1 MAEVT
6 LPFGKEKMKVTI
18 PDNRLNGI
26 LVSKAHEFQADK
38 PEEEIVKDALAHP
51 IHSKRLR
58 ELAKGKDN
66 IVLIASDHTRPVP
79 SKVIM
84 PGVLEEIKA
93 GNPNAKI
100 TILIATGFHRPTT
113 REELIYKFGEDIV
126 DREDITFAVHK
137 SHENADMVEL
147 GTLPSGGKLKINK
160 IAAEAD
166 LLISEGFIE
175 PHFFCRFFRWKK
187 KCTAGSIQCSNR
199 HGKPLFRVYRQ
210 RVCQNRRAGR
220 QSDPSG
226 YDLCGRTGKTCF
238 YHKCGTG

>member
-1 MAEVT
+1 MRGNQNMAEVT

-175 PHFFCRFFRWKK
+175 PHFFAGFSGGRKSVLPGVSSAATVMANHCSEFIASEYAEPACWKEPR
-187 KCTAGSIQCSNR
+187 SI
-199 HGKPLFRVYRQ
+199 GI
-210 RVCQNRRAGR
+210 
-220 QSDPSG
+220 
-226 YDLCGRTGKTCF
+226 DLCGRTGKTCF
-238 YHKCGTG
+238 T

>member
-147 GTLPSGGKLKINK
+147 GTLPPVGN
-160 IAAEAD
+160 
-166 LLISEGFIE
+166 
-175 PHFFCRFFRWKK
+175 
-187 KCTAGSIQCSNR
+187 
-199 HGKPLFRVYRQ
+199 
-210 RVCQNRRAGR
+210 
-220 QSDPSG
+220 
-226 YDLCGRTGKTCF
+226 
-238 YHKCGTG
+238 